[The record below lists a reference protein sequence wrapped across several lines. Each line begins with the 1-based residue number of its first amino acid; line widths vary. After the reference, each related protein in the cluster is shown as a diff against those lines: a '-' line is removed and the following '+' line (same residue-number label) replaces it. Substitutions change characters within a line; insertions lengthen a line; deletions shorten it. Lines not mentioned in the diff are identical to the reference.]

1 MLVATTVPALAQT
14 PSVPGGVTMTFGFSQ
29 RVEYDDNL
37 QLAAPSPGG
46 SYLSTTRLTFA
57 LQSETATQK
66 ISLNTGTA
74 LRWSGGSGV
83 SGGVTIDDPQFDLK
97 YSLDVG
103 ASSLSLGAN
112 YRRSDLQFLRPLS
125 DFTLP
130 DGTIVLPPDSADLF
144 GTGFRTDYG
153 VNGALTWGANA
164 PLGITLNLGLQ
175 GLTYDQVS
183 NPALQDN
190 TRINSGILVRMRL
203 NDVTDATANLTFSRF
218 ELNPSTSRAYTRG
231 ITLGLNRAL
240 VNGTLGATVG
250 TTNTAAGTRLNLDV
264 TRTMTLPSGSLTA
277 GLGIAK
283 PAGGNYGATGRLN
296 WQQALANAT
305 VSAQISRGV
314 TVTNA
319 NTEQLSTVVALKY
332 NQALNPRDGLLLD
345 ATYSLS
351 DPSGTGNNVANTSFG
366 VSYNRSLT
374 PDWNM
379 SVGYTMRSRDPEAA
393 AGAQSNSVYVGLQ
406 RNFSIRP

>member
-1 MLVATTVPALAQT
+1 MLVATTIPALAQS

-29 RVEYDDNL
+29 RLEFDDNL
-37 QLAAPSPGG
+37 QLAAPSPGS
-46 SYLSTTRLTFA
+46 SYLSTTRLTFG

-66 ISLNTGTA
+66 LSLNTGTA

-83 SGGVTIDDPQFDLK
+83 AGDVKIDDPQFDLR
-97 YSLDVG
+97 YSIDVG
-103 ASSLSLGAN
+103 SSSLSVGAN
-112 YRRSDLQFLRPLS
+112 YRRSDLQFLRPLT

-130 DGTIVLPPDSADLF
+130 DGTIVLPPDLNDLF

-153 VNGALTWGANA
+153 VNGALSWGANG

-175 GLTYDQVS
+175 GLTYDQVT
-183 NPALQDN
+183 NPALTDN
-190 TRINSGILVRMRL
+190 TRINSGVLVRMRL

-218 ELNPSTSRAYTRG
+218 EQDPGLSRAYTRG
-231 ITLGLNRAL
+231 IALGLTRSL

-250 TTNTAAGTRLNLDV
+250 TSNTSAGTRLNFDV
-264 TRTMTLPSGSLTA
+264 NRVMTLPSGSLTA
-277 GLGIAK
+277 GLGITK
-283 PAGGNYGATGRLN
+283 PAGGNYGMTGRLN
-296 WQQALANAT
+296 WQHALPNGAI
-305 VSAQISRGV
+305 SAQVSRGV

-332 NQALNPRDGLLLD
+332 NQALNPRDGLSLD
-345 ATYSLS
+345 VTYSLS
-351 DPSGTGNNVANTSFG
+351 DPSGTGNNIANTSIG
-366 VSYNRSLT
+366 AAYSRTLT

-379 SVGYTMRSRDPEAA
+379 SFGYTMRMRDPEAS

-406 RNFSIRP
+406 RSFSIRP